1 MIGSR
6 AFLIVAF
13 LAAAL
18 VPLAAQGQGRG
29 SRQPPRA
36 DFGQAL
42 PGPGLSV
49 AFHGNAACASIASP
63 YGSPTRYD
71 GSPRAVGGGQ
81 GSTHGG
87 IDLSLAEG
95 TPLLA
100 VAPGVV
106 FSTGEGGLLEGI
118 FLWIAHLPERTGLG
132 FAFLSKY
139 QHLSERPK
147 LDKGTPV
154 GLGQPVASSGR
165 TGTVGGY
172 YGASG
177 YPHLHLTLRAVAD
190 GKRALLSGDGG
201 EFRINGDSVL
211 MDPLTIY
218 VPDLRSPQD
227 APGLPAE
234 RKRVVAGYVDA
245 NGLVRP
251 GESKAVWPV
260 ACP

>member
-13 LAAAL
+13 LAAAF
-18 VPLAAQGQGRG
+18 VPLTAQGQGRV
-29 SRQPPRA
+29 SRQPPRV

-42 PGPGLSV
+42 PDPGLSV
-49 AFHGNAACASIASP
+49 AFHGDAACTPIASP

-71 GSPRAVGGGQ
+71 GSSRAVGGGQ

-87 IDLSLAEG
+87 IDLSLTEG

-106 FSTGEGGLLEGI
+106 FATGEGGLLEGI

-139 QHLSERPK
+139 QHLSLRPK

-154 GLGQPVASSGR
+154 GLGQPVASSGK

-190 GKRALLSGDGG
+190 DKRALLEDGG

-218 VPDLRSPQD
+218 VPDLRSPGD

-234 RKRVVAGYVDA
+234 RKRVVAGYVGGD
-245 NGLVRP
+245 GLVRL
-251 GESKAVWPV
+251 GDSKTVWPV
-260 ACP
+260 ACR